1 MAGGLSREALSQVI
15 STPHRP
21 LEKKKKPAK
30 LRRLTPFHHFH
41 ISGNMNKK
49 KALMALGALAQETR
63 LAIFRLLVRV
73 GPEGKDAGGIGTMLR
88 VPAPT
93 LSFHLKE
100 LERAGLIVQRRESRN
115 LIYAAR
121 YEGMRELLAYLM
133 QDCCG
138 GRPEICDFTSDTCC
152 EKSAA

>member
-1 MAGGLSREALSQVI
+1 MNEKQALS
-15 STPHRP
+15 
-21 LEKKKKPAK
+21 
-30 LRRLTPFHHFH
+30 
-41 ISGNMNKK
+41 
-49 KALMALGALAQETR
+49 ALGALAQETR
-63 LAIFRLLVRV
+63 LAIFRLLVQV

-88 VPAPT
+88 VLPPT

-138 GRPEICDFTSDTCC
+138 GHPEICNFTVEACC

>member
-1 MAGGLSREALSQVI
+1 MD
-15 STPHRP
+15 
-21 LEKKKKPAK
+21 
-30 LRRLTPFHHFH
+30 
-41 ISGNMNKK
+41 KK

-63 LAIFRLLVRV
+63 LAVFRLLVQA
-73 GPEGKDAGGIGTMLR
+73 GPAGKDAGGIGTMLR

-121 YEGMRELLAYLM
+121 YAGMRELLSFLM
-133 QDCCG
+133 KDCCNG
-138 GRPEICDFTSDTCC
+138 SPEICNIVLEDCH
-152 EKSAA
+152 EPSACSPACA